1 MDFTFLFFLYFVR
14 FVQLSNVINNIN
26 YFCKRSTFCYRIES
40 AKYPIDFQSY
50 WNNIVKH
57 KTRNKTFFQWVFP
70 LKVFTYIW
78 AYLPSDNNSIDFIKL
93 NQAHFIHMDLKE
105 NKVK

>member
-1 MDFTFLFFLYFVR
+1 MG
-14 FVQLSNVINNIN
+14 
-26 YFCKRSTFCYRIES
+26 
-40 AKYPIDFQSY
+40 
-50 WNNIVKH
+50 
-57 KTRNKTFFQWVFP
+57 FP